1 MTMFKEL
8 YALASA
14 ATLTMVVRADEKT
27 GKLTVSVLPKPKK
40 DMGEPALTKDLTL
53 TATPEEFDA
62 DFIEALRDYR
72 EKRQS
77 LTEQAEATN
86 EVLEAAKSASA
97 KKAAEAMSKATKP
110 AQSTKASPPSPATTA
125 RGGDDG
131 EDGEKSVDQAGS
143 PTTTADAP
151 GEPQLFG

>member
-14 ATLTMVVRADEKT
+14 ATLTMIVSADEKT

-40 DMGEPALTKDLTL
+40 DLGEPALTKDLTL
-53 TATPEEFDA
+53 TATPEEFDTE
-62 DFIEALRDYR
+62 FIEALRRYR
-72 EKRQS
+72 EKRAS
-77 LTEQAEATN
+77 LAEQAEATN

-97 KKAAEAMSKATKP
+97 KKAAEAMSKAAKP
-110 AQSTKASPPSPATTA
+110 AQSTKASPVPDTKA
-125 RGGDDG
+125 RAGDQGEGGENSG
-131 EDGEKSVDQAGS
+131 DQAGS
-143 PTTTADAP
+143 PTTATAAP